1 MHYTGNSDSNKPLFN
16 ISATTEEINQHSEQV
31 RRSQNPCPARV
42 CPKCQKKSDNFLRHD
57 KKNRKFQ
64 VVIEQ
69 VIHVVICLL
78 TLWKCPECG
87 KCFMGYPPFAMPYKR
102 YTIPTICIFTQW
114 YVENDAMTY
123 RNLIQETPLLSSTYP
138 EWELSHSSIHRWIS
152 TLGQLNT
159 TMAKAQDFI
168 LQKDPVSTICRDLAG
183 LTVACRKHVSEARK
197 TLLLACRKIVE
208 IEKQFSRLFGVS
220 IFHQLATNCAYR

>member
-42 CPKCQKKSDNFLRHD
+42 CPKCHEKSDYFIRHD

-78 TLWKCPECG
+78 TLWKCPVCG

-102 YTIPTICIFTQW
+102 YTIPTICIFAQW

-123 RNLIQETPLLSSTYP
+123 RNLIQETPLLGSTYP